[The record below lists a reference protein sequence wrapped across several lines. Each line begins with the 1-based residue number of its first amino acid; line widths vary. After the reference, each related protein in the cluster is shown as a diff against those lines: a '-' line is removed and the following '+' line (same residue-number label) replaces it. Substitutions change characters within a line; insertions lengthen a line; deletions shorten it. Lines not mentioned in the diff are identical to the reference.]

1 MKRFTF
7 VVTLIF
13 ICSALQAQKYLRY
26 TMKDGSF
33 NGFYSECVDS
43 ILHGLEDGIQK
54 SFVFSSGMKYS
65 IPADNILSVEME
77 NAIPNIDDYGEYRL
91 YELTCDDERIKKIY
105 VDNRATLCASTS
117 GEFGANDTILVAS
130 VYSGIEMLIITDS
143 EGRFKKLFV
152 DDVLLWFDYDVEYGA
167 NVVLQ
172 TKEGYTEIPVE
183 TFTYDSRKRV
193 SGISTISKI
202 ANFFKT
208 NKAITAFLKTPRG
221 KLPNYVEHTLS
232 NAIGLFTKM
241 ATILAEV
248 DNNPELRNQCVL
260 LDVLS
265 IGGDAAGIIAALAA
279 EPVSGGT
286 STIAI
291 TILCADLLVNIDA
304 LYNHLFPNDSQM
316 EVYRD
321 YYKRKYGINIVTL
334 PATNITCTDA
344 TLNGSITSLKDLKGQ
359 LYFSVEPI
367 SKTIISNGNKVSDGL
382 WTFNSSINELEPG
395 NWYRYYAGYRIKVDG
410 LELIY
415 SGDEQTFMALV
426 PVATTGECTDVGLNS
441 AIVSCTYENVPED
454 GICGVEYTWNDGSVS
469 KNIGR
474 VNGMQDISI
483 ISLKPNT
490 TYTYCAFVE
499 AYGHTYYGE
508 DKTFTTDNVSCSVTL
523 SDFVV
528 TKANYQVDG
537 FENEGLKYDYR
548 FDASVKATLNTE
560 DVSLIQ
566 EWGYVYEDPNG
577 KKVEIPLSGF
587 GTEFTDSRYAYFRN
601 TPHSTARLYGYA
613 YIVGSDNPIYG
624 ESHDFP
630 LDYIDNK
637 TPVATTGD
645 CSNVTSNSATVTCTY
660 ENVPDGAACG
670 VDLIWDNGEGYMR
683 KNIGNVNGTQSISFT
698 GLKFGKTYTYYA
710 FIEDNGQEYYGEDMF
725 FETDPIDL
733 SGVWKCTIHYDD
745 GSVETSAFVFTDDGK
760 VYYSSDSSYVPEG
773 EIGAWSV
780 NEDGTVSVSFSWVY
794 STSYNTIYYSENFSG
809 NLNTLSNPSSIEGTV
824 YRGYYGISEHG
835 YTLKFEMSRQ

>member
-33 NGFYSECVDS
+33 NGFYSESVDS

-241 ATILAEV
+241 ATIIAEV

-490 TYTYCAFVE
+490 TYTYCAFVD

-528 TKANYQVDG
+528 TKAKYKEDG
-537 FENEGLKYDYR
+537 FENDGIKYDYC
-548 FDASVKATLNTE
+548 FNASVKATLNTE
-560 DVSLIQ
+560 DVSYIT

-577 KKVEIPLSGF
+577 KKAEIPLSEF
-587 GTEFTDSRYAYFRN
+587 GTEYTDSRYAYFRT

-613 YIVGSDNPIYG
+613 YIIGSDNPIYG
-624 ESHDFP
+624 EVHDYP
-630 LDYIDNK
+630 LDYIMP
-637 TPVATTGD
+637 TATTGD
-645 CSNVTSNSATVTCTY
+645 YTNVTKNSATVSCTY
-660 ENVPDGAACG
+660 ENVPEGGVCG
-670 VDLIWDNGEGYMR
+670 VEYTWDGGSH
-683 KNIGNVNGTQSISFT
+683 KQSASSSNGTQTITLS
-698 GLKFGKTYTYYA
+698 GLKSGTTYTYRAY
-710 FIEDNGQEYYGEDMF
+710 IEDDGQMFYGGEKSF
-725 FETDPIDL
+725 TTEVELPDL
-733 SGVWKCTIHYDD
+733 SGTWSCTIYKDD
-745 GSVETSAFVFTDDGK
+745 GSVLDTPSITLTSDGK
-760 VYYSSDSSYVPEG
+760 ATQKNSSFTPESEVGGWSINTSGAVGINFSWAGGSWSHPVYYG
-773 EIGAWSV
+773 ESFS
-780 NEDGTVSVSFSWVY
+780 GTVDSL
-794 STSYNTIYYSENFSG
+794 T
-809 NLNTLSNPSSIEGTV
+809 NPSSIEGIV
-824 YRGYYGISEHG
+824 SRRWAGISEHG
-835 YTLKFEMSRQ
+835 NSYKFKMTR